1 MKNVFITLS
10 LMLIS
15 MLAHSQ
21 LVSDQTN
28 AIGLDFTKETNPKLV
43 EMPTIEWVFPSS
55 AYTNSQD
62 KRIDFKANIT
72 SKSEIKS
79 IKINLSKSADGDL
92 LGSKNVPV
100 APNSLEFKLDQSI
113 TLFDGE
119 NIVSLVVENADGGI
133 VSADRNILIG
143 LDAISKAVDINRKDY
158 ALLIGTDKYD
168 NWSDLVNPIYDTET
182 IEKELRDIYGFE
194 TERLENPEQEEL
206 LIKIKEYATKK
217 YKPQDQ
223 LIIFIAG
230 HGQFD
235 ETFGEGYLVTRGSLS
250 NDAAKTS
257 YVAHSI
263 LRNII
268 NNIPCEHILLVM
280 DVCFSGTFDPVIASS
295 RGEDIY
301 ENIADSELLV
311 RKLSKKTRRYLTSGG
326 KEYVSDGVPGKHSP
340 FAQKFLEVL
349 RTRGGEDRIVT
360 LTEIYPYMQ
369 RLKTLPRTGEFGSN
383 EKDSDFVFVA
393 K

>member
-1 MKNVFITLS
+1 MRASIISLS
-10 LMLIS
+10 LLLTTS
-15 MLAHSQ
+15 FCFSQ

-28 AIGLDFTKETNPKLV
+28 AIRLDYTTPLTEKSV
-43 EMPTIEWVFPSS
+43 ELPIIEWVFPTSE
-55 AYTNSQD
+55 YTNSQD
-62 KRIDFKANIT
+62 KRIYFKATISST
-72 SKSEIKS
+72 TEIKS
-79 IKINLSKSADGDL
+79 IRMNLSKSRDGDI
-92 LGSKNVPV
+92 LGSKQISV
-100 APNSLEFKLDQSI
+100 APNSLTFQFDQPIS
-113 TLFDGE
+113 LFDGE
-119 NIVSLVVENADGGI
+119 NVVSLVVENAAGGT
-133 VSADRNILIG
+133 VTDYRNILQGI
-143 LDAISKAVDINRKDY
+143 DAISKAVDINRKDY

-168 NWSDLVNPIYDTET
+168 NWSDLVNPVYDSET
-182 IEKELRDIYGFE
+182 IAKELRDIYGFE
-194 TERLENPEQEEL
+194 TELMENPEQEEL

-217 YKPQDQ
+217 YRPQDQ
-223 LIIFIAG
+223 LVIFIAG

-235 ETFGEGYLVTRGSLS
+235 ETFGEGYLVTRSSLS

-268 NNIPCEHILLVM
+268 NNIPCEHILLIM

-295 RGEDIY
+295 RGEDLY
-301 ENIADSELLV
+301 ESIEDSELLV

-326 KEYVSDGVPGKHSP
+326 KEYVSDGIPGKHSP
-340 FAQKFLEVL
+340 FAQKFIEVL
-349 RTRGGEDRIVT
+349 RTRGGEDRIIT
-360 LTEIYPYMQ
+360 LTEIYPVMQ